1 MIAKKII
8 VGEKYYFGKTKKHFI
23 CIEVGIE
30 TSFFVDY
37 KKINTNFIMKICI
50 LINTTPNFYYLY
62 WLVGITF

>member
-37 KKINTNFIMKICI
+37 KKNKHQ
-50 LINTTPNFYYLY
+50 FYNEDMHIDKYH
-62 WLVGITF
+62 T